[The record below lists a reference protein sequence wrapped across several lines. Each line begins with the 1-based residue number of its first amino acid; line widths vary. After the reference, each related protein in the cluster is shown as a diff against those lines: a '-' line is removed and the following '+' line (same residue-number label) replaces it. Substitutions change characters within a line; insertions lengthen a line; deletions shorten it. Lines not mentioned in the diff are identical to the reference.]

1 LGAVHLLAH
10 QFLAFKIN
18 AAGARSDL
26 VYSEPPSLELLERS
40 SAALVLTEWKVAADA
55 KVAQKRFTEA
65 RKQAELYR
73 QGPLAAVELTSYRY
87 AIVVTKK
94 QVPIPHDELAFDVT
108 YRHINI
114 AIEPNTPS
122 AAAKKKSSAIDA
134 QVSGAVAAALRA
146 VRTSGNDFIVNDSLW
161 FTSNASFSKSA
172 EGTSRP
178 KVERNS
184 A

>member
-1 LGAVHLLAH
+1 MVIAKVRGLVVRHLGKAGSAAHGAPQQGFVFLSWHPANTGHVQGDRGAAHRCEALGAVHLLAH

-94 QVPIPHDELAFDVT
+94 QVPIPHDELAFDV
-108 YRHINI
+108 IP
-114 AIEPNTPS
+114 AP
-122 AAAKKKSSAIDA
+122 
-134 QVSGAVAAALRA
+134 
-146 VRTSGNDFIVNDSLW
+146 
-161 FTSNASFSKSA
+161 
-172 EGTSRP
+172 
-178 KVERNS
+178 
-184 A
+184 